1 MVREHPELRELS
13 GNTLIL
19 SLAKLVGA
27 TRYIS
32 GRGCLDFIDPPSFE
46 EAGIQFVFFEPEHI
60 HYQQLIPDFISS
72 LSVFDHMSMLS
83 SLDFKNLLS
92 KGTFISPDSPAESD

>member
-1 MVREHPELRELS
+1 MVMERPELRELS

-19 SLAKLVGA
+19 SLAKYAGA

-32 GRGCLDFIDPPSFE
+32 GRGCEDFIEPSSFNH
-46 EAGIQFVFFEPEHI
+46 AGIEFVFFEPEHI
-60 HYQQLIPDFISS
+60 PYQQLIPDFTPS

-92 KGTFISPDSPAESD
+92 KGKFISPDPPTK